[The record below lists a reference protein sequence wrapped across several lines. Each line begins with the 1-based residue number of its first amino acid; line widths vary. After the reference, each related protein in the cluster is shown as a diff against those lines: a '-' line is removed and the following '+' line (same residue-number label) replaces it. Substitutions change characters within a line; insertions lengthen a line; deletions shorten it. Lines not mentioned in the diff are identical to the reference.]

1 MKVVRLSITA
11 VGVNAIGQPPDYHV
25 HATAILGIVLLLILI
40 GHAVLGL
47 LRNLRDFRNGH

>member
-11 VGVNAIGQPPDYHV
+11 VGVNAIGQTPDYYV
-25 HATAILGIVLLLILI
+25 HAMAIFGIMLLLIVI